1 MARFVILAINTFD
14 YLLCKTGNMLIRY
27 RPSEVVAVIDPSKTG
42 QTAQEVL
49 GYGGSI
55 PVVANYN
62 EAANF
67 TPDTLV
73 IGNAPQGGFINT
85 VVREELLAA
94 IQGGCNII
102 NGMHQFL
109 NDDPEIRE
117 LADRYKVTLTDLRR
131 PPEKRHFPKGSWR
144 NRKIPVLLVT
154 GTDCDT
160 GKMTTAWELNQRLT
174 ARGWRPYF
182 VGTGQTG
189 ILLSGTG
196 VPIDAVVADFMAGEM
211 EYVLDQAGE
220 VDVIIVEGQGSLTNM
235 YYSGVTLG
243 ILHGCMPDFLIM
255 THEPHRKLD
264 VTNYLMVDLKVSMDL
279 HIKLMQPFKPSRFL
293 GVNLLT
299 LQDSEPV
306 ARRTIR
312 ELERTLGIPVTDL
325 IRFGDGELLTSIETA
340 LKQWT

>member
-1 MARFVILAINTFD
+1 MARFVILAIDTFD

-27 RPSEVVAVIDPSKTG
+27 RPSEVVAVIDPSKAG
-42 QTAQEVL
+42 RTAQEVL

-55 PVVANYN
+55 PVVTNYN

-73 IGNAPQGGFINT
+73 IGNAPQGGFINP
-85 VVREELLAA
+85 VVREELIAA
-94 IQGGCNII
+94 IRGGCNIV

-117 LADRYKVTLTDLRR
+117 LADQHKAKLTDLRR
-131 PPEKRHFPKGSWR
+131 PPKKRHFPKGSWR

-160 GKMTTAWELNQRLT
+160 GKMTTAWELNQRLS

-189 ILLSGTG
+189 ILLSGRG

-211 EYVLDQAGE
+211 EYVIDQAKE
-220 VDVIIVEGQGSLTNM
+220 VDVVIVEGQGSLTNM

-243 ILHGCMPDFLIM
+243 ILHGCMPDFLVM
-255 THEPHRKLD
+255 THEPNRKLD
-264 VTNYLMVDLKVSMDL
+264 VTDYPMVDLQLSMDL
-279 HIKLMQPFKPSRFL
+279 HIKLMEPFKPSRFL

-299 LQDSEPV
+299 LQDPEPV

-312 ELERTLGIPVTDL
+312 DLELTLGLPVTDL
-325 IRFGDGELLTSIETA
+325 IRFGDGDLLSAIETA

>member
-1 MARFVILAINTFD
+1 MARFVILAIDTFD

-27 RPSEVVAVIDPSKTG
+27 RPSEVVAVIDPSKAG
-42 QTAQEVL
+42 KTAQEVL
-49 GYGGSI
+49 GYGGPI
-55 PVVANYN
+55 PVVANFQK
-62 EAANF
+62 AADF
-67 TPDTLV
+67 SPDTLV

-85 VVREELLAA
+85 VVRKELLAA
-94 IQGGCNII
+94 ICGGCNII

-109 NDDPEIRE
+109 NDDLEMRK
-117 LADRYKVTLTDLRR
+117 LAKHYQLQLTDLRR
-131 PPEKRHFPKGSWR
+131 PPEIRHFPKGSWQ

-174 ARGWRPYF
+174 SRGWRPYF

-189 ILLSGTG
+189 ILLSGHG
-196 VPIDAVVADFMAGEM
+196 VPIDAVVADFMAGEI
-211 EYVLDQAGE
+211 EHVLDQAGE
-220 VDVIIVEGQGSLTNM
+220 ADVIIVEGQGSLTNM

-255 THEPHRKLD
+255 THEPNRKLD
-264 VTNYLMVDLKVSMDL
+264 VTDYPMVDLKVSMDL
-279 HIKLMQPFKPSRFL
+279 HVKLMQPFKPSRFL

-299 LQDSEPV
+299 LRDSEPV
-306 ARRTIR
+306 TRRTIR
-312 ELERTLGIPVTDL
+312 NLENTLGLPVTDL
-325 IRFGDGELLTSIETA
+325 IRFGDGTLLTSIENA